1 MKRIVAAHEVLW
13 RGRPNPREVLW
24 RGRPNPREVLWRGRP
39 NPREVRLRVGLGLAG
54 VLLGMGCRCS
64 SEPASTG
71 AVANAP
77 AALPDCQRQSVQL
90 TLAPSDVE
98 RRPAEALE
106 PSVEL
111 PFATEP
117 GMALA
122 LAGGFYATGQRHESR
137 GAVALLGRV
146 GADDAPTQLIEL
158 GHVRGD
164 VLPPRLATDGTDLW
178 VVLQEATPNGRALR
192 VGRFVRADLNQA
204 PSFRPG
210 PEQSSAESNGFDI
223 AAQPGVVLLVYDDWS
238 AAANHGR
245 ILAAAFGAAPADAGR
260 IEGRAVSLPGVD
272 AEAPRVTARPG
283 GFWLA
288 WLVNGSGGGSGRVYD
303 PGNEQNARA
312 AAGSAYGARWLSIV
326 ALDLQGKPIG
336 DARRLTARQERVV
349 GYDLT
354 TGPSGAAWVVW
365 RQDAPT
371 PGASGGRVLMAEVPI
386 DSSAELLTIRDDDVG
401 AGEPTWLFAGND
413 APRWLTF
420 PDARDR
426 TLLLRVPGPRTLG
439 APLRLGED
447 LESAGALAASG
458 DRVLFAVPRG
468 RSLELFP
475 AACAEG
481 APRGGALHDAGAG
494 EPPAWALAEEAASSD
509 RLTRDESFADAG
521 VVPERVEPPDGVAA
535 PRRQP
540 EERPR

>member
-1 MKRIVAAHEVLW
+1 MNRTVSIREVLL
-13 RGRPNPREVLW
+13 RGRPNPREVWSRRTLTA
-24 RGRPNPREVLWRGRP
+24 L
-39 NPREVRLRVGLGLAG
+39 GLGGA
-54 VLLGMGCRCS
+54 LLGVGCRCS
-64 SEPASTG
+64 SEPQSTA
-71 AVANAP
+71 AVVSAP
-77 AALPDCQRQSVQL
+77 APTPDCQRQGVLL
-90 TLAPSDVE
+90 TLAPSGAE
-98 RRPAEALE
+98 RRPVDALD
-106 PSVEL
+106 PSGEL

-117 GMALA
+117 GMAIA
-122 LAGGFYATGQRHESR
+122 FAGGFYATGQRHESR

-164 VLPPRLATDGTDLW
+164 VLPPRLASDGTDLW

-192 VGRFVRADLNQA
+192 LGRFVRADLDRA
-204 PSFRPG
+204 PSWRPG
-210 PEQSSAESNGFDI
+210 PEQSNAESSGFDI
-223 AAQPGVVLLVYDDWS
+223 AAQPGGALLVYDDWS
-238 AAANHGR
+238 ATANHGR
-245 ILAAAFGAAPADAGR
+245 ILVAAFGAEPTDTAR
-260 IEGRAVSLPGVD
+260 VEGRTVSPAGVD

-288 WLVNGSGGGSGRVYD
+288 WLVNASGGGSGRVYD

-326 ALDLQGKPIG
+326 ALDLQGKPVA
-336 DARRLTARQERVV
+336 DSRRLTARQERVV

-371 PGASGGRVLMAEVPI
+371 PGASGGRIVMAEVPI
-386 DSSAELLTIRDDDVG
+386 DSSAEIRNIRDDDVG
-401 AGEPTWLFAGND
+401 AGEPTWLFAGSD

-426 TLLLRVPGPRTLG
+426 TLLLRVPGLRELG
-439 APLRLGED
+439 TPLRLGED
-447 LESAGALAASG
+447 LEGAGALAASG

-475 AACAEG
+475 AACALR
-481 APRGGALHDAGAG
+481 APRGSALGDAGAG
-494 EPPAWALAEEAASSD
+494 EPPDWAVAEGAASPD
-509 RLTRDESFADAG
+509 TLAGDESFADAG
-521 VVPERVEPPDGVAA
+521 TWPARAVPGDSLAA
-535 PRRQP
+535 PVEQP
-540 EERPR
+540 AEVPRPQ

>member
-1 MKRIVAAHEVLW
+1 MKRTVSSRTLTAL
-13 RGRPNPREVLW
+13 
-24 RGRPNPREVLWRGRP
+24 
-39 NPREVRLRVGLGLAG
+39 GLGGA
-54 VLLGMGCRCS
+54 LLGMGCRCS
-64 SEPASTG
+64 SEPASTT
-71 AVANAP
+71 AVASAP
-77 AALPDCQRQSVQL
+77 EAMPDCQRQSALL
-90 TLAPSDVE
+90 TLAPSDAE
-98 RRPAEALE
+98 RQPAEALE

-117 GMALA
+117 GTAIALH
-122 LAGGFYATGQRHESR
+122 GGFYATGQRHESR

-164 VLPPRLATDGTDLW
+164 VLPPRLASDGTDLW

-192 VGRFVRADLNQA
+192 LGRFVRADLDRA
-204 PSFRPG
+204 PSWRPG
-210 PEQSSAESNGFDI
+210 PEQSNAESSGFDI
-223 AAQPGVVLLVYDDWS
+223 AAQPGATLLAYDDWS

-245 ILAAAFGAAPADAGR
+245 ILAAAFGAEPTDSAR
-260 IEGRAVSLPGVD
+260 IEGRAVSLAGVD

-303 PGNEQNARA
+303 PGDEQNARA

-326 ALDLQGKPIG
+326 ALDLQGKPTG

-371 PGASGGRVLMAEVPI
+371 PGASGGRIVMAEVPI
-386 DSSAELLTIRDDDVG
+386 DSSAEIRDIRDDDVG

-426 TLLLRVPGPRTLG
+426 TVLLRVPGLRELG
-439 APLRLGED
+439 APLRLGDD
-447 LESAGALAASG
+447 LEGAGALAAAG

-468 RSLELFP
+468 RSLQLFP
-475 AACAEG
+475 AACAAR
-481 APRGGALHDAGAG
+481 APRGGAFGDAGAG
-494 EPPAWALAEEAASSD
+494 EPPEWALAEGAASPD
-509 RLTRDESFADAG
+509 TLAGDESFADAG
-521 VVPERVEPPDGVAA
+521 VVPGRDAPRDGVATPGQEPA
-535 PRRQP
+535 ERR
-540 EERPR
+540 RPQ

>member
-1 MKRIVAAHEVLW
+1 MKRTVSSREVIL
-13 RGRPNPREVLW
+13 RGRARAFAA
-24 RGRPNPREVLWRGRP
+24 
-39 NPREVRLRVGLGLAG
+39 LGFASA
-54 VLLGMGCRCS
+54 LLGMGCRCS
-64 SEPASTG
+64 SEPANTVP
-71 AVANAP
+71 VASAP
-77 AALPDCQRQSVQL
+77 AATPDCQRQSVLL
-90 TLAPSDVE
+90 TLAPSDAE
-98 RRPAEALE
+98 RQPAEALD

-117 GMALA
+117 GMAIA

-164 VLPPRLATDGTDLW
+164 VLPPRLASDGTDLW

-204 PSFRPG
+204 PGFRPG
-210 PEQSSAESNGFDI
+210 PEQSNAESNGFDI
-223 AAQPGVVLLVYDDWS
+223 AAQAGVALLAYDDWS
-238 AAANHGR
+238 PAANHGR

-260 IEGRAVSLPGVD
+260 IEGRAVSLAGVD

-288 WLVNGSGGGSGRVYD
+288 WLVNASGGGSGRVYD
-303 PGNEQNARA
+303 PGDEQSARA
-312 AAGSAYGARWLSIV
+312 APGSAYGARWLSIV

-336 DARRLTARQERVV
+336 DARRLTGRQERVV

-371 PGASGGRVLMAEVPI
+371 PGASGGRIVMAEVPI
-386 DSSAELLTIRDDDVG
+386 DSSAELRTIRDDDVG
-401 AGEPTWLFAGND
+401 AGEPTWLFAGSD
-413 APRWLTF
+413 VPRWLTF

-426 TLLLRVPGPRTLG
+426 TVLLRVPGLNALG
-439 APLRLGED
+439 APLRLGEE
-447 LESAGALAASG
+447 LEGAGALAAAG
-458 DRVLFAVPRG
+458 ERVLFAVPRG

-475 AACAEG
+475 AACA
-481 APRGGALHDAGAG
+481 ARALRSGPLGDAGAG
-494 EPPAWALAEEAASSD
+494 EPPEWALAEGAGSSD
-509 RLTRDESFADAG
+509 TLAGDDSFADAG
-521 VVPERVEPPDGVAA
+521 VRPARAA
-535 PRRQP
+535 PRDSAAAPGPQP
-540 EERPR
+540 AERPH